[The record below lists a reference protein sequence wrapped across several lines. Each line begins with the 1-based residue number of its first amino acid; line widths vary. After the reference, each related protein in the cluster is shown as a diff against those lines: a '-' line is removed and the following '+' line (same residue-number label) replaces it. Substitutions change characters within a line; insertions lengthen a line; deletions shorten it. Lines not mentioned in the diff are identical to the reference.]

1 MIALVDDEKN
11 VRMTIKTA
19 LKKEGFE
26 TVEFA
31 NGQEIYDSVKSG
43 LNPELIVMDIMMP
56 FMDGIMCLKKLR
68 DDGIKTPVMFL
79 TSRDEEFDKVLGLEL
94 GADDYLCKPFSMRE
108 LVARIHVLLRRCSYH
123 ESASDN
129 TNAGGE
135 NSNNKNILRSGS
147 LELNLLSYTAKINQK
162 SIELTVTEFRLLE
175 GFLKNQNIVLSRDQ
189 LIEISY
195 PEDTYLNDRAIDCH
209 IKRLRKK
216 LSCDENLSEKITE
229 KQKTWPNMTFLLTI
243 DSETPYQKVV
253 DVISVIRKL
262 KVENFSF
269 RMNQA
274 EK

>member
-56 FMDGIMCLKKLR
+56 VMDGIMCLKKLR

-123 ESASDN
+123 EPASDN
-129 TNAGGE
+129 TDAGGE

-147 LELNLLSYTAKINQK
+147 LELNLLSYTAKIDQK

-216 LSCDENLSEKITE
+216 LSCDEKLSEKIQTVYGAGYKWE
-229 KQKTWPNMTFLLTI
+229 
-243 DSETPYQKVV
+243 
-253 DVISVIRKL
+253 
-262 KVENFSF
+262 
-269 RMNQA
+269 
-274 EK
+274 

>member
-56 FMDGIMCLKKLR
+56 VMDGIMCLKKLR

-135 NSNNKNILRSGS
+135 NFNNKNILRSGS

-216 LSCDENLSEKITE
+216 LSCDENLSEKIQTVYGAGYKWE
-229 KQKTWPNMTFLLTI
+229 
-243 DSETPYQKVV
+243 
-253 DVISVIRKL
+253 
-262 KVENFSF
+262 
-269 RMNQA
+269 
-274 EK
+274 

>member
-56 FMDGIMCLKKLR
+56 VMDGIMCLKKLR

-216 LSCDENLSEKITE
+216 LSCDEKLSEKIQTVYGAGYKWE
-229 KQKTWPNMTFLLTI
+229 
-243 DSETPYQKVV
+243 
-253 DVISVIRKL
+253 
-262 KVENFSF
+262 
-269 RMNQA
+269 
-274 EK
+274 

>member
-31 NGQEIYDSVKSG
+31 NGQEAYDAVSAG

-56 FMDGIMCLKKLR
+56 VMDGIMCLKKLR
-68 DDGIKTPVMFL
+68 DDGNRVPVMFL

-108 LVARIHVLLRRCSYH
+108 LIARIHVLLRRCNYR
-123 ESASDN
+123 ETAAEK
-129 TNAGGE
+129 TNDGGE
-135 NSNNKNILRSGS
+135 NSTKNILRSDN
-147 LELNLLSYTAKINQK
+147 LELNLLSYTAKINGK
-162 SIELTVTEFRLLE
+162 TIELTVTEFRLLE
-175 GFLKNQNIVLSRDQ
+175 GFLKNQNVVLSRDQ

-216 LSCDENLSEKITE
+216 LSCDEKLSEKIQTVYGAGYKWE
-229 KQKTWPNMTFLLTI
+229 
-243 DSETPYQKVV
+243 
-253 DVISVIRKL
+253 
-262 KVENFSF
+262 
-269 RMNQA
+269 
-274 EK
+274 

>member
-56 FMDGIMCLKKLR
+56 VMDGIMCLKKLR

-216 LSCDENLSEKITE
+216 LSCDENLSEKIQTVYGAGYKWE
-229 KQKTWPNMTFLLTI
+229 
-243 DSETPYQKVV
+243 
-253 DVISVIRKL
+253 
-262 KVENFSF
+262 
-269 RMNQA
+269 
-274 EK
+274 